1 MEIWVKPKHAHIYEL
16 PVIFMTHLKLTTI
29 LLLTLIFSSTKAQ
42 NSSEMLDT
50 IVKEFVQQLA
60 DKKIDT
66 VCVYQKYCV
75 GYITTWKNEEDKC
88 NAGGLLVSTYI
99 VWLDKGQ
106 TFMTK
111 KDNCFDYSTI
121 QFTNEAFWNF
131 YFTNQDTI
139 AKEEIKMPQ
148 YIEIVKGKEQTY
160 YSSIDHSCHQEIKVF
175 TKTLQIDKD
184 LDEYNFEKEIGSAKN
199 KNINYDYN
207 INSFLKKFQTQIEQT
222 ITNETKLNRLIK
234 TRR

>member
-1 MEIWVKPKHAHIYEL
+1 
-16 PVIFMTHLKLTTI
+16 MTHLKLTI
-29 LLLTLIFSSTKAQ
+29 FLLLTLVFSSTKAQ
-42 NSSEMLDT
+42 NTSENLDT
-50 IVKEFVQQLA
+50 LVKEFVQQLA

-66 VCVYQKYCV
+66 VCIYQTYCV

-88 NAGGLLVSTYI
+88 NSGGLFVSTYI
-99 VWLDKGQ
+99 IWLDNGQ

-121 QFTNEAFWNF
+121 QFKNETFWNF
-131 YFTNQDTI
+131 YFTNKDTL

-148 YIEIVKGKEQTY
+148 FTEVVKGKKQTY
-160 YSSIDHSCHQEIKVF
+160 YSSIDHSCHQEIKVYL
-175 TKTLQIDKD
+175 KQLQIDKD
-184 LDEYNFEKEIGSAKN
+184 LDEYYFDKEIGSAKS

-207 INSFLKKFQTQIEQT
+207 INSFLKKFQTIIEQN
-222 ITNETKLNRLIK
+222 IKEETRTLRLTK

>member
-1 MEIWVKPKHAHIYEL
+1 
-16 PVIFMTHLKLTTI
+16 MTHLKLTTL

-42 NSSEMLDT
+42 NSSERLDT
-50 IVKEFVQQLA
+50 LVNEFVQQLA

-75 GYITTWKNEEDKC
+75 GYITSWKNDEDRC
-88 NAGGLLVSTYI
+88 NSGGLFVSTYI

-121 QFTNEAFWNF
+121 QFKNKTFWDF
-131 YFTNQDTI
+131 YFTNKDTLT
-139 AKEEIKMPQ
+139 KEEIKIPQ
-148 YIEIVKGKEQTY
+148 YTEIVKGKEQTY
-160 YSSIDHSCHQEIKVF
+160 YSNIDHSCHQEIKVF
-175 TKTLQIDKD
+175 MKTLQIDKD
-184 LDEYNFEKEIGSAKN
+184 LDEYNFEKEIGSAKH
-199 KNINYDYN
+199 KNINYDNN
-207 INSFLKKFQTQIEQT
+207 INSFLKKLQIKIEQT
-222 ITNETKLNRLIK
+222 ITNEIKINRLTK